1 MADNAS
7 TIINPATGGYDDWF
21 ELYNAETNAIDLS
34 GYYLSDDP
42 ENWTQYEIPN
52 GCVIPPKGFLLIW
65 ADNNPTT
72 TNLVMPTDVH
82 VNFALS
88 RGGESIGLFGP
99 DGSIV
104 DLVEFG
110 SLATDLSEGRYP
122 DGGANIRF
130 LRQPTPGRT
139 NSLPESVVN
148 SAPTIE
154 PIGQKTVVINQTLRF
169 NVIATDPDLPLQQL
183 SYQIVSGAT
192 GATIDPISGEFSWTP
207 TVVGTNVFT
216 VRVTDN
222 GEPPLED
229 TESFVVIVNLT
240 GNQAPILEAIGNKS
254 VDEGSLLTFTARAT
268 DDLGQTLRYSLGAG
282 APNGASIDALSG
294 VFSWVPTELQGP
306 GVYPVTVIVTDDGTP
321 QMSDSETIQIIVR
334 EVNSAPVIVPI
345 GTQYLIVGQQLNLEV
360 VGTDSDVPV
369 QNLRYSL
376 EAGAPTGM
384 TIDSVSGQLSW
395 TATATAVG
403 TNTVSV
409 KVSDDGSPV
418 MSSTRSFQIVVGAKP
433 RLEVTRINSNGEKIK
448 ISFDSLPDKR
458 YQLEYTD
465 SLGSNWLTNTVLTG
479 TGGKL
484 SITNSVNSPKQR
496 FYKLTV
502 Q

>member
-1 MADNAS
+1 
-7 TIINPATGGYDDWF
+7 
-21 ELYNAETNAIDLS
+21 
-34 GYYLSDDP
+34 
-42 ENWTQYEIPN
+42 
-52 GCVIPPKGFLLIW
+52 
-65 ADNNPTT
+65 
-72 TNLVMPTDVH
+72 MPTDVH

-88 RGGESIGLFGP
+88 RGGESIGLYGP

-110 SLATDLSEGRYP
+110 SLDTDISEGRYP
-122 DGGANIRF
+122 DGGPNIR
-130 LRQPTPGRT
+130 LLQQATPGRT
-139 NSLPESVVN
+139 NSLPVLAAN
-148 SAPTIE
+148 TAPTIE
-154 PIGQKTVVINQTLRF
+154 PIEDKTAIINQTLRF

-207 TVVGTNVFT
+207 AVIGTNIFT
-216 VRVTDN
+216 IRVIDN
-222 GEPPLED
+222 GEPPLESVA
-229 TESFVVIVNLT
+229 SFKVIVNLT
-240 GNQAPILEAIGNKS
+240 GNQAPILEVIGNKS

-268 DDLGQTLRYSLGAG
+268 DELGQTLRYSLGAG
-282 APNGASIDALSG
+282 VPNGASINAVSG
-294 VFSWVPTELQGP
+294 IFSWTPTELQGP
-306 GVYPVTVIVTDDGTP
+306 GVYSVTVIVTDDGVP

-345 GTQYLIVGQQLNLEV
+345 GTQYLIIGQQLNLEV
-360 VGTDSDVPV
+360 IGTDSDVPV
-369 QNLRYSL
+369 QTLRYSL
-376 EAGAPTGM
+376 EVGAPTGM
-384 TIDSVSGQLSW
+384 TIDGASGQLSW
-395 TATATAVG
+395 TATASTVG

-418 MSSTRSFQIVVGAKP
+418 MIGTRSFQIVVGAKP

-465 SLGSNWLTNTVLTG
+465 NLGSNWLTNTILTG

-496 FYKLTV
+496 FYKLSV
-502 Q
+502 H